1 MGGKEGS
8 RGYLYQVF
16 ASIFEALCQ
25 DNWDKI
31 YVEYKSEDDKV
42 DIALEK
48 NNIVFKSIQVKST
61 IGSFDRSSIISWS
74 TALIKDEIGATEF
87 ELFLIGQ
94 SATSA
99 INFKNAIDA
108 LQDNN
113 GDKTKLCKKHSDALS
128 NFDESIIAGK
138 ALKINFIPFDLN
150 ILKPLLIA
158 FLSKYL
164 STKQVTLRHDQLE
177 FIVKAIVTDNFLSSL
192 DSSGIEKAKFD
203 SKIEKYVMMMSKRYF
218 GIKVIG
224 VVTFERGTEYLSD
237 YAESKLSL
245 VDKFDNRKL
254 KPEFDWDIDIYN
266 ELNSFLQNNVDPKW
280 HYQIALEV
288 PLSIAFACGR
298 ILDPKS
304 RINALPSSPQ
314 DKYEVW
320 NINEPID
327 DTMLCFD
334 IQDERIDINEFDTAL
349 IISVTH
355 DIRVNV
361 DEFLVDKSIKLG
373 RKITLTIESNG
384 PSNNAIVNGSHAN
397 YLVQKVV
404 ASLARRT
411 TAERRATTHIFASAP
426 NGFMFFLGQQSR
438 GFGNC
443 ILYEYDFEGKDTA
456 TYSPSFKN
464 LP

>member
-8 RGYLYQVF
+8 RGYLYQTF

-25 DNWDKI
+25 DDWDKI
-31 YVEYKSEDDKV
+31 YVEYTSEDDKV

-48 NNIVFKSIQVKST
+48 NDIVFKSIQVKSN
-61 IGSFDRSSIISWS
+61 INSFYPSSIISWS
-74 TALIKDEIGATEF
+74 KALIKDEIGATEF
-87 ELFLIGQ
+87 ELFLMGQ
-94 SATSA
+94 PGTSA
-99 INFKNAIDA
+99 IKFKNALDA

-113 GDKTKLCKKHSDALS
+113 GDKTKLCNEHKKALLDFDA
-128 NFDESIIAGK
+128 SIITGK
-138 ALKINFIPFDLN
+138 VLRINFIPFDLD
-150 ILKPLLIA
+150 ILIRMLIA
-158 FLSKYL
+158 SLLKYL
-164 STKQVTLRHDQLE
+164 SIKQIALKYDQLE
-177 FIVKAIVTDNFLSSL
+177 FIVKAMVADNFLSSL
-192 DSSGIEKAKFD
+192 VSSGIEKAEFD
-203 SKIEKYVMMMSKRYF
+203 SKIENYVMMMSKRYF

-334 IQDERIDINEFDTAL
+334 IQDERMDINEFDTAL

-361 DEFLVDKSIKLG
+361 DEFLVGKNIKLG
-373 RKITLTIESNG
+373 RKITLTMASA

-404 ASLARRT
+404 AFLAQRT